1 MQKHSSRADEWISLA
16 MERYLDM
23 VYRLAYARTGSKHDA
38 EDVSQEVMLKL
49 VKNASQIESE
59 AHLKAWLIRV
69 TVNQSNN
76 LFRSAW
82 RRLTAPLEE
91 GLAKAQEVPEG
102 DGRLDEALEKLSVNL
117 RTVVHLHYY
126 EEMSIDEIANAIG
139 VRPDAVKMRL
149 SRARKILKQQLTLK
163 GGRRSV

>member
-91 GLAKAQEVPEG
+91 GLARVQEVPEG
-102 DGRLDEALEKLSVNL
+102 DGRLEEALEKLSVNL

-126 EEMSIDEIANAIG
+126 EEMSIGEIANAIG

>member
-1 MQKHSSRADEWISLA
+1 MKQHSSRADEWISLA
-16 MERYLDM
+16 MDRYLDM
-23 VYRLAYARTGSKHDA
+23 VYRLAHARTGSKQDA
-38 EDVSQEVMLKL
+38 EDISQEVMLKL
-49 VKNASQIESE
+49 IKHASQIESE

-91 GLAKAQEVPEG
+91 GLAKGEQHSSS
-102 DGRLDEALEKLSVNL
+102 DRLDEALDRLSPSL
-117 RTVVHLHYY
+117 RTVVHLYYY
-126 EEMSIDEIANAIG
+126 EEMTVNEIAAAIG

-149 SRARKILKQQLTLK
+149 SRARKSLKQQLENK
-163 GGRRSV
+163 GGR